1 MWSTALLNDTEWP
14 VLHVFLDLWII
25 NLATDET
32 LGVEHGVLRVG
43 SISVLSSITNSKR
56 GL

>member
-32 LGVEHGVLRVG
+32 VF
-43 SISVLSSITNSKR
+43 S
-56 GL
+56 GLVAYASLAASPILKENEMS